1 MLQGVARGG
10 NVTILGINAAAR
22 AAGVA
27 RSTIQRAIKNG
38 RLSAT
43 STATGERGIDL
54 AELLRV
60 FGPLPPSRLE
70 QATASLPPAAPTAT
84 GEVTLIE
91 VLQGQLQQALERE
104 RLTIERAQD
113 REARL
118 LSLLEAEQQ
127 TRAALEQKLL
137 PPPMMFSP
145 PNRARWWVLGILLL
159 VALVALVITL
169 VRPELVGRLTGG

>member
-1 MLQGVARGG
+1 M
-10 NVTILGINAAAR
+10 TILGINAAAR

-70 QATASLPPAAPTAT
+70 QAAASLPPAAPTAT
-84 GEVTLIE
+84 GEATLVE
-91 VLQGQLQQALERE
+91 MLQDQLQQALERE

-127 TRAALEQKLL
+127 ARRELEQKLL
-137 PPPMMFSP
+137 PAPQRPAPRSP
-145 PNRARWWVLGILLL
+145 RLILLVILLL
-159 VALVALVITL
+159 AALVALVVSL
-169 VRPELVGRLTGG
+169 AWPEMVGRLTGG